1 MNSILLS
8 LIFNLYAQVGPIG
21 IIQMPTIFGEFK
33 PAPGDYIE
41 YRVHELDSDSVQ
53 IVKIAVV
60 GEASCEETT
69 DKKKKPQKCYWV
81 EIFSR
86 LESSGHGLLTKMF
99 VSGDPR
105 DPANIK
111 KMISRI
117 GKRNPVQ
124 MKPEDIAKMPKG
136 IGQDLPKNAKVKKAK
151 EPMKVAVRT
160 INTVVYDLRIEKIP
174 FTVWMS
180 KEVPIFGMAKLKS
193 PDLEIDI
200 TEIGKGAKSEMP
212 ELKESKEQQPQ
223 DARPANIHLDKE
235 TIIEE
240 KKDSMEEKNIY
251 EEKEDS
257 QKEDSKQE

>member
-1 MNSILLS
+1 MSTIVMAF
-8 LIFNLYAQVGPIG
+8 IVNLYAQVGPIG

-33 PAPGDYIE
+33 PATGDYVE

-53 IVKIAVV
+53 IVKISVV
-60 GEASCEETT
+60 GETNCEEST

-86 LESSGHGLLTKMF
+86 LESSGHGLLTKML

-111 KMISRI
+111 KMYSRI
-117 GKRNPVQ
+117 GKRNPVT

-136 IGQDLPKNAKVKKAK
+136 IGQDIPKNAKIKKQK
-151 EPMKVAVRT
+151 EPLKVAIRT
-160 INTVVYDLRIEKIP
+160 ITATVYDFRIDKLP

-180 KEVPIFGMAKLKS
+180 KDVPIFGMAKLKS

-212 ELKESKEQQPQ
+212 EIKEQKEQKQ
-223 DARPANIHLDKE
+223 DDAKPANVKLDKE
-235 TIIEE
+235 TILEE
-240 KKDSMEEKNIY
+240 KKDSMDEKGDETEE
-251 EEKEDS
+251 
-257 QKEDSKQE
+257 